1 MALYFFI
8 FEAEAAAPERAADR
22 VLATV
27 IVKSAEADSAE
38 ARARNAV
45 TSNGHVIKRVAVARM
60 PLHPKRLYGINESSL
75 RQIDEAER
83 LGIGT
88 RYHALPGAA
97 AAVGGR

>member
-8 FEAEAAAPERAADR
+8 FEAEDSAPGCAADR

-27 IVKSAEADSAE
+27 IVKSAQADAAE
-38 ARARNAV
+38 AKAREEVA
-45 TSNGHVIKRVAVARM
+45 SSGRVIRRVAVARM
-60 PLHPKRLYGINESSL
+60 PLFPKRLYGINESSL

-83 LGIGT
+83 LGVGT
-88 RYHALPGAA
+88 RYHALPNAP